1 MSPVVWIWPA
11 VTSPGPVA
19 VSMRRF
25 GPSPCIRMA
34 SCFTFSTRSVTS
46 SRTPWMLLNSCST
59 PSIFNAVTAAPCNED
74 SSTRRSALP
83 SVMPK
88 PRSSG
93 SATMGATRSGSDPTS
108 TPSFSGRI
116 SDRQFLSITSI
127 SLRPLSP
134 LAASDATT
142 LAGAAAV
149 VRDRRHVTD
158 RRDVEADRL
167 QRAQRR
173 FASRTR
179 AAHHDLELLH
189 PVLAGFLARILGGD
203 LRRIG
208 GGLAAAL
215 ETLAAR
221 GRPGDRVALGI
232 RDRHDGVVEGGQDM
246 RHAGGDVLALLLAG
260 SAAGLGIA
268 GHLTWSP
275 SSCRRSR
282 PPCPCGCAH

>member
-1 MSPVVWIWPA
+1 
-11 VTSPGPVA
+11 
-19 VSMRRF
+19 MRRF

-59 PSIFNAVTAAPCNED
+59 PSIFSAVTAAPCNED

-93 SATMGATRSGSDPTS
+93 SATMVATRSGSAPTS

-127 SLRPLSP
+127 SLRHLPP
-134 LAASDATT
+134 GGASDAPT

-158 RRDVEADRL
+158 GGDVEAHGL

-173 FASRTR
+173 LAPRTR
-179 AAHHDLELLH
+179 AAHHDLQLLH
-189 PVLAGFLARILGGD
+189 PVLAGLAAGILGRD
-203 LRRIG
+203 LRRIR
-208 GGLAAAL
+208 GGLPAAL
-215 ETLAAR
+215 EALAAR

-232 RDRHDGVVEGGQDM
+232 RDRHDGVVEGGQHM
-246 RHAGGDVLALLLAG
+246 RHA
-260 SAAGLGIA
+260 
-268 GHLTWSP
+268 
-275 SSCRRSR
+275 
-282 PPCPCGCAH
+282 

>member
-1 MSPVVWIWPA
+1 
-11 VTSPGPVA
+11 
-19 VSMRRF
+19 MRRF

-59 PSIFNAVTAAPCNED
+59 PSIFSAVTAAPCSDD

-93 SATMGATRSGSDPTS
+93 SATMVATRSGSDPTS

-127 SLRPLSP
+127 SLRPLCP
-134 LAASDATT
+134 IAASDAPT
-142 LAGAAAV
+142 LAGTATV

-158 RRDVEADRL
+158 RRDIEADRL

-179 AAHHDLELLH
+179 AAHHDFKLLH
-189 PVLAGFLARILGGD
+189 PVLAGLLARVLGGD
-203 LRRIG
+203 LRRVG
-208 GGLAAAL
+208 SGLPAAL
-215 ETLAAR
+215 ESLAAR
-221 GRPGDRVALGI
+221 GRPSDRVALGI
-232 RDRHDGVVEGGQDM
+232 GDGHDGVVEGGKDM
-246 RHAGGDVLALLLAG
+246 RHAGGDVLAFLLAWRTG
-260 SAAGLGIA
+260 RLGVA
-268 GHLTWSP
+268 RHLTWSP
-275 SSCRRSR
+275 SSCRR
-282 PPCPCGCAH
+282 